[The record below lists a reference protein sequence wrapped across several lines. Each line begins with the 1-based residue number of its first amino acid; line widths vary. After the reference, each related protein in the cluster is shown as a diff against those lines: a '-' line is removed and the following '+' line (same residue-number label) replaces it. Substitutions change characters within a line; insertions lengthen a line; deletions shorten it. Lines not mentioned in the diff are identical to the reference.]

1 MASVARGNSCVRAI
15 GRRSSDAIDGGQ
27 GRNENESQCLVNRE
41 TVDWKHVSRRG
52 NSLVRDADYAS
63 LIVLSLLIAVLGVT
77 GFLTV
82 TIPGSRLVSTTGEI
96 LEKAGDRGLNQK
108 D

>member
-27 GRNENESQCLVNRE
+27 GRYENESQCLVNRE
-41 TVDWKHVSRRG
+41 TVDWKHVSRRR

-63 LIVLSLLIAVLGVT
+63 LSFSVCSSPFSASLV
-77 GFLTV
+77 FHYHN
-82 TIPGSRLVSTTGEI
+82 PRLQTLQHDWGKFSKKRAIEG
-96 LEKAGDRGLNQK
+96 
-108 D
+108 